1 MPSFTIVFLLLSPF
15 LLHGQTIEWH
25 AVPIFAAVGLVFP
38 AVLTILTFASNRAL
52 GPVVTGALGNLSPLL
67 SVAVAVAVLHEPLR
81 ASQFAG
87 LMVAV
92 LGVFTMTVTRTDDM
106 RDWRTWALLLPLG
119 ASVVRGVIPP
129 IIKVGLEVWPN
140 PIAAGLTGYIFSTL
154 TVLAVE
160 RIRTG
165 RFLVRAPLAGKLWF
179 AANGICN
186 GIGTL
191 LLYAAL
197 GAGPVSLVA
206 PLYATYPLF
215 TVGHEPAVPRQR
227 QDHVSAGR
235 RHLAHR
241 RRRGADPGRVTA
253 LKKTAGPR
261 AGVFEFNT
269 EVKGTNFAR
278 WALVQRGLG
287 DADRDG
293 RDRDHCE
300 QQAPEHE
307 APDRQRLGTARRRI
321 EAMCFEAMGF
331 LNERAAE
338 NREMLLRHV
347 DLHLLIRILI
357 RSVKI

>member
-1 MPSFTIVFLLLSPF
+1 MWGLASARAAGHIPAMTAIVLGLASAAFLGGGLVLTQFGLRTIHPLSGAAISVPSFTIVFLLLSPL

-87 LMVAV
+87 LIVAMT
-92 LGVFTMTVTRTDDM
+92 GVFTMTVTRTDDM

-129 IIKVGLEVWPN
+129 IIKVGLEIWPN

-186 GIGTL
+186 GTGTL

-215 TVGHEPAVPRQR
+215 TVGMSLLFLGNVRITFR
-227 QDHVSAGR
+227 LVAGT
-235 RHLAHR
+235 LLTV
-241 RRRGADPGRVTA
+241 G
-253 LKKTAGPR
+253 
-261 AGVFEFNT
+261 GV
-269 EVKGTNFAR
+269 VLI
-278 WALVQRGLG
+278 LVG
-287 DADRDG
+287 
-293 RDRDHCE
+293 
-300 QQAPEHE
+300 
-307 APDRQRLGTARRRI
+307 
-321 EAMCFEAMGF
+321 
-331 LNERAAE
+331 
-338 NREMLLRHV
+338 
-347 DLHLLIRILI
+347 
-357 RSVKI
+357 